1 MIITFQSQSQ
11 EVKPNPYGQKYRDNV
26 FNALKVVQ
34 VLDICGFKSL
44 SITDSKQFK
53 ATILQL
59 SDRAYNQINIDTWW
73 LCSYKHE
80 ENFQIYNMYY
90 KNVSKSYYD
99 ENCKALIALMLL
111 DGTIKQSK

>member
-1 MIITFQSQSQ
+1 MIITFQSKSQ
-11 EVKPNPYGQKYRDNV
+11 DVTPNPYGQKYRDID

-34 VLDICGFKSL
+34 VLDMCGFKSV
-44 SITDSKQFK
+44 SMTDSKTFRLV
-53 ATILQL
+53 ILQL

-90 KNVSKSYYD
+90 KKISKSFYD
-99 ENCKALIALMLL
+99 ENCKALIALMLI
-111 DGTIKQSK
+111 DQTIKQPK